1 MSRTKKTTNCKVM
14 QRMYMNHY
22 SGLMA
27 KEIIPKI
34 GRDCETHRGRIGIKQ
49 LIEIKDV
56 LTLQEQPDC
65 WIPF

>member
-1 MSRTKKTTNCKVM
+1 
-14 QRMYMNHY
+14 MYMNHY